1 MPENGKITF
10 KVGEDTYDISPDK
23 KDEFLLDFP
32 DAQEMASFVVGKD
45 TFDILPSQKQE
56 FLADFPNAKPTFG
69 DVKKKDQTEPID
81 SQDGLQG
88 LQGGNQLPSVPK
100 NPTQPTPLA
109 GLGGFVPPTS
119 QTEVGQGVLRTSEN
133 PLSGEQITTGIS
145 DFATRTPDKTEPT
158 QLPKFEQDQRDL
170 EELTSIH
177 STLKPR
183 MNSQGVMMKDPK
195 RYEEVG
201 SLIDQKRQSIEAY
214 KKELDKE
221 VSRFVSKIDL
231 DKYTTTDVNGMK
243 IPDTEKLSELTQ
255 KRAKELGLPEDGYA
269 WKYLW
274 NKSKDHVNYQIIKP
288 KVDEEFK
295 KQYKEL
301 YGRDVETDRKDVVE
315 RVAGISEMQKLAV
328 ADIRSFEQEKLA
340 EEKSKINQSIQENL
354 GGVSAEQYLES
365 ANEAYNSTIESVNQK
380 FAPLLSEQGF
390 VGDENQ
396 YNQYKGE
403 IEAAKKSYDA
413 EIGQLLATAKEAE
426 SDATR
431 RYNKAVEDHIAS
443 VERGLLSEIESKMK
457 PADEFLQNRIRNA
470 YKEAYKKVG
479 EKDQELRS
487 EVQKFMPNELSMQ
500 FALPIASSLGGSLK
514 AMGTTIG
521 SDDLQVLGDW
531 MQSNYNMGNSEIEEW
546 SDWFTDARL
555 ALRSTGNLIGSM
567 TTSMVP
573 AMIAGAVTSGAG
585 VAPTYVAL
593 TAGSVGF
600 FGETMDLTGRMYD
613 KTFEE
618 TGDAGKASERAKK
631 VFDSQMFLAPTYAIE
646 MVPFFGNISGGLGKR
661 LLKGAAIE
669 YGTETIFQ
677 EYPQNVIEKAISD
690 DANLS
695 DVLGYVSFEDFNQT
709 AKNTLS
715 VALIGGGG
723 SVMSGQ
729 SDADIERMVDRS
741 EVEMRKNAKSLAASI
756 KLGRISETQEQSAIL
771 SMVVNK
777 GLNFA
782 DAVIAAAFDSGQ
794 IDYKK
799 ADQLLADAKAAQEY
813 ASKSNELGLSDNH
826 AYVFTNLRMKLR
838 GLKQQAE
845 SETDPQIKKIKEKA
859 ASTIESQLEE
869 IYNGATPKYVTI
881 TLPNGNFHVLTHAE
895 AKKKIQ
901 EEGFAE
907 TFKEG
912 ELKLEAFGD
921 GAADINTQLEEVL
934 GVEQAVDETPTETA
948 PVKIDDNT
956 EETTKSEKK
965 SIFKRLA
972 DKLFK
977 EKKEEATIQEDE
989 DLFKPDPNYIEMD
1002 FTSLESIYDTKTQR
1016 LEQELRKEEEDGNEV
1031 GIRLAKEALESHK
1044 NSDTKTV
1051 AKREL
1056 EIGKSVFEMF
1066 VDDGMDLAAEAM
1078 LTDINKLEKL
1088 LGITPSK
1095 EVVDKRNELL
1105 KSVKEGKKEPS
1116 TKTAQEAPVSKSE
1129 TNKTF
1134 ASKFDNTEDVS
1145 DIVENGTK
1153 VKIGDTD
1160 ITLVDKGEGVVEVN
1174 KVRTPEDKRGQGS
1187 ARKALEEVVAK
1198 ADEEGTTLELNVKPE
1213 EGTTKE
1219 GLEKLYSELGFEKTE
1234 GDMMVRKPKTQQD
1247 ALQKQK
1253 AESVSPRSQA
1263 ETGKEVG
1270 QEVRGKDKEVQAQ
1283 KEEVDPRER
1292 AMLLAKAYTNM
1303 GKRERKKDIG
1313 TRTLAELQ
1321 QIAKENGYDLRVL
1334 KSGGMEVLED
1344 GKKIKPKFK
1353 KRSKEDKAL
1362 DDKSKAKREKV
1373 LNAEPQSI
1381 ENYIQ
1386 QIIASGA
1393 RFSKKELQRRLGSNY
1408 DIPKWMWAE
1417 EGGLTIEFMKDDMIS
1432 SGLGISQDQDLTQKE
1447 IEEVER
1453 AIIKYATPN
1462 GRDAAYTDA
1471 EAIYESQQQ
1480 PTQEESD
1487 QLTPQE
1493 LMDIAISQGYEPTE
1507 EDITELQ
1514 QLTENMSDDQ
1524 LMELA
1529 NRIEEQEAADMSPER
1544 ILKLK
1549 QEYDGQVEGSTRK
1562 EETTKTDD
1570 RGTKEASPKELTEKE
1585 LAQKEFDEARD
1596 AFKKAMAKFQ
1606 AGGLAAM
1613 PEFIN
1618 LVSKAAKLGIV
1629 SAKEFVKRHRDLFPS
1644 SISDQEITD
1653 AFNQVSKPKRK
1664 VPKRKKVEK
1673 AKTDLK
1679 TGKVKKS
1686 KAWVRMK
1693 NDETLGDFI
1702 EKQGGEINEESL
1714 TKAIEISRDIVSQAI
1729 EEGNVDEL
1737 ADKFIADPL
1746 SVHPLMKV
1754 AMAEAL
1760 MDHYQSIF
1768 NDSKML
1774 QLYDTIYGEAAQ
1786 KAGQAVT
1793 AYRTNRGEVRQAVDR
1808 VVSKAQKEKQ
1818 EALDEAGKEEVERI
1832 KALQAEL
1839 EMTKNER
1846 DEFEAKVKEL
1856 LKKKIG
1862 DVETSR
1868 KRKET
1873 VKRNLAQRVAGRKKA
1888 SKKVS
1893 EKLNSL
1899 LVRTDNTANDISRV
1913 IGAAAWNAGIK
1924 ALDAAQKGGKSLA
1937 NAIDIAITAIN
1948 EKYKGEW
1955 DQEAFRAQIES
1966 VLSEEAD
1973 QIVDV
1978 ETIVEK
1984 GMKDLDIK
1992 ISDIVS
1998 THWNNIQ
2005 NIGKT
2010 LVDRLIEEAGLSG
2023 KEAEIMAEEIMEVYE
2038 GIIKERQMQL
2048 LEKEFGPKEDVKE
2061 TPKER
2066 RKRKTQ
2072 SEKILEDINKGV
2084 LTEDLFIDAFAE
2096 KYGFQSIPPNV
2107 RVKMNEFADMADKLM
2122 PYPELYNRNLAK
2134 FWDYMKE
2141 NGVVKEKAYD
2151 IIMDFLYT
2159 NALGGFTT
2167 LARTQKGS
2175 LMTSTFGVVSASIAS
2190 ITLGNPKLVASALSN
2205 YLKGI
2210 AEGRKSFVSALKDGY
2225 SDETFRDERTEGSG
2239 YIQRKLN
2246 KGIKQIIEDKDY
2258 FGLAAVMASG
2268 PSSLMVRT
2276 YLGWDAMLK
2285 TGSKRFYAQIA
2296 EGNNY
2301 LAPELS
2307 KEMNRAEYIFSEEVE
2322 QELRK
2327 QAKEE
2332 VDELR
2337 NQGVEIPYG
2346 YESRHFDLLREQ
2358 MLDDNI
2364 RERSYTRSSEGVLMS
2379 DPSGGAGV
2387 VYRTLQGLLKVKEG
2401 QGNFMTLI
2409 KGFFRS
2415 IFLINRVP
2423 AMFINQAIDYS
2434 PLGIERVLR
2443 GGTKYRD
2450 GYYKY
2455 TPEEKRTQIVKMVM
2469 GTAVALSMFAML
2481 MKRGDDDDDES
2492 FVLDE
2497 DAPIK
2502 LNGPGYRTYSQ
2513 NKLSNIEPW
2522 SIQYRKKDGTYS
2534 DPYKIIDNPLGMVL
2548 APWAVLSD
2556 EMRLKD
2562 FQKVVKNKEYDIPER
2577 GIMYILKMTAMGATD
2592 FLTSQSYHQG
2602 FQKVQRILFPYDGD
2616 RVSPAAD
2623 IALSPLKTIAISNQ
2637 YRQIYSNY
2645 KAYNDI
2651 PEKFA
2656 DGIIP
2661 KAIKGTPLLES
2672 VMLDDDVDVFGH
2684 PIIKPFKPPL
2694 IPDMLAYNFKENL
2707 DYREGM
2713 PDHELLIKY
2722 DGVTLSKFSAPDDIK
2737 GKEVSEE
2744 QKNLYINVA
2753 GQKMGEKARAN
2764 MEYLNLISPEELQKE
2779 FSTYRSQ
2786 AARVAKAAVEKELF
2800 GTTKTGT
2807 IQEEKDKKSDAKSD
2821 LEDQVLGKYLSE
2833 KGDKMIYSEND
2844 IPSSLNKFISDEM
2857 RSIYGRGGV
2866 KTSDVKSVINSVSKK
2881 QNRRILFSKDKRYQE
2896 VVKGANDVKA
2906 SYVAENFKEEWQDP
2920 KKRQE
2925 LLKNLNAIGIDID
2938 GKSTEYTYSDGSK
2951 RKISFGDAVNQYIKE
2966 YE

>member
-1 MPENGKITF
+1 
-10 KVGEDTYDISPDK
+10 
-23 KDEFLLDFP
+23 
-32 DAQEMASFVVGKD
+32 
-45 TFDILPSQKQE
+45 
-56 FLADFPNAKPTFG
+56 
-69 DVKKKDQTEPID
+69 
-81 SQDGLQG
+81 
-88 LQGGNQLPSVPK
+88 
-100 NPTQPTPLA
+100 
-109 GLGGFVPPTS
+109 
-119 QTEVGQGVLRTSEN
+119 
-133 PLSGEQITTGIS
+133 
-145 DFATRTPDKTEPT
+145 
-158 QLPKFEQDQRDL
+158 
-170 EELTSIH
+170 
-177 STLKPR
+177 
-183 MNSQGVMMKDPK
+183 
-195 RYEEVG
+195 
-201 SLIDQKRQSIEAY
+201 
-214 KKELDKE
+214 
-221 VSRFVSKIDL
+221 
-231 DKYTTTDVNGMK
+231 
-243 IPDTEKLSELTQ
+243 
-255 KRAKELGLPEDGYA
+255 
-269 WKYLW
+269 
-274 NKSKDHVNYQIIKP
+274 
-288 KVDEEFK
+288 
-295 KQYKEL
+295 
-301 YGRDVETDRKDVVE
+301 
-315 RVAGISEMQKLAV
+315 
-328 ADIRSFEQEKLA
+328 
-340 EEKSKINQSIQENL
+340 
-354 GGVSAEQYLES
+354 
-365 ANEAYNSTIESVNQK
+365 
-380 FAPLLSEQGF
+380 
-390 VGDENQ
+390 
-396 YNQYKGE
+396 
-403 IEAAKKSYDA
+403 
-413 EIGQLLATAKEAE
+413 
-426 SDATR
+426 
-431 RYNKAVEDHIAS
+431 
-443 VERGLLSEIESKMK
+443 
-457 PADEFLQNRIRNA
+457 
-470 YKEAYKKVG
+470 
-479 EKDQELRS
+479 
-487 EVQKFMPNELSMQ
+487 
-500 FALPIASSLGGSLK
+500 
-514 AMGTTIG
+514 
-521 SDDLQVLGDW
+521 
-531 MQSNYNMGNSEIEEW
+531 
-546 SDWFTDARL
+546 
-555 ALRSTGNLIGSM
+555 
-567 TTSMVP
+567 
-573 AMIAGAVTSGAG
+573 
-585 VAPTYVAL
+585 
-593 TAGSVGF
+593 
-600 FGETMDLTGRMYD
+600 
-613 KTFEE
+613 
-618 TGDAGKASERAKK
+618 
-631 VFDSQMFLAPTYAIE
+631 
-646 MVPFFGNISGGLGKR
+646 
-661 LLKGAAIE
+661 
-669 YGTETIFQ
+669 
-677 EYPQNVIEKAISD
+677 
-690 DANLS
+690 
-695 DVLGYVSFEDFNQT
+695 
-709 AKNTLS
+709 
-715 VALIGGGG
+715 
-723 SVMSGQ
+723 
-729 SDADIERMVDRS
+729 
-741 EVEMRKNAKSLAASI
+741 
-756 KLGRISETQEQSAIL
+756 
-771 SMVVNK
+771 
-777 GLNFA
+777 
-782 DAVIAAAFDSGQ
+782 
-794 IDYKK
+794 
-799 ADQLLADAKAAQEY
+799 
-813 ASKSNELGLSDNH
+813 
-826 AYVFTNLRMKLR
+826 
-838 GLKQQAE
+838 
-845 SETDPQIKKIKEKA
+845 
-859 ASTIESQLEE
+859 
-869 IYNGATPKYVTI
+869 
-881 TLPNGNFHVLTHAE
+881 
-895 AKKKIQ
+895 
-901 EEGFAE
+901 
-907 TFKEG
+907 
-912 ELKLEAFGD
+912 
-921 GAADINTQLEEVL
+921 
-934 GVEQAVDETPTETA
+934 
-948 PVKIDDNT
+948 
-956 EETTKSEKK
+956 
-965 SIFKRLA
+965 
-972 DKLFK
+972 
-977 EKKEEATIQEDE
+977 
-989 DLFKPDPNYIEMD
+989 
-1002 FTSLESIYDTKTQR
+1002 
-1016 LEQELRKEEEDGNEV
+1016 
-1031 GIRLAKEALESHK
+1031 
-1044 NSDTKTV
+1044 
-1051 AKREL
+1051 
-1056 EIGKSVFEMF
+1056 
-1066 VDDGMDLAAEAM
+1066 
-1078 LTDINKLEKL
+1078 
-1088 LGITPSK
+1088 
-1095 EVVDKRNELL
+1095 
-1105 KSVKEGKKEPS
+1105 
-1116 TKTAQEAPVSKSE
+1116 
-1129 TNKTF
+1129 
-1134 ASKFDNTEDVS
+1134 
-1145 DIVENGTK
+1145 
-1153 VKIGDTD
+1153 
-1160 ITLVDKGEGVVEVN
+1160 
-1174 KVRTPEDKRGQGS
+1174 
-1187 ARKALEEVVAK
+1187 
-1198 ADEEGTTLELNVKPE
+1198 
-1213 EGTTKE
+1213 
-1219 GLEKLYSELGFEKTE
+1219 
-1234 GDMMVRKPKTQQD
+1234 
-1247 ALQKQK
+1247 
-1253 AESVSPRSQA
+1253 
-1263 ETGKEVG
+1263 
-1270 QEVRGKDKEVQAQ
+1270 
-1283 KEEVDPRER
+1283 
-1292 AMLLAKAYTNM
+1292 M

-1313 TRTLAELQ
+1313 TKTLAELQ

-1362 DDKSKAKREKV
+1362 DDKDKAKREKV
-1373 LNAEPQSI
+1373 LNAEPQTI

-1386 QIIASGA
+1386 QTIASGA
-1393 RFSKKELQRRLGSNY
+1393 RFSKTELQRILGSNY
-1408 DIPKWMWAE
+1408 DIPRWMWAE

-1432 SGLGISQDQDLTQKE
+1432 SGLGISQDQDLTQQE
-1447 IEEVER
+1447 TEQVVN

-1480 PTQEESD
+1480 PTQEEFD
-1487 QLTPQE
+1487 KLTPQE
-1493 LMDIAISQGYEPTE
+1493 LMDIAISQGYQPTE
-1507 EDITELQ
+1507 QDITELQ

-1529 NRIEEQEAADMSPER
+1529 NRIEEQEAADASPER

-1549 QEYDGQVEGSTRK
+1549 QEYDGEVKEPARK
-1562 EETTKTDD
+1562 EEATKTDD
-1570 RGTKEASPKELTEKE
+1570 RGAKETGPKELTEKE

-1618 LVSKAAKLGIV
+1618 LVAKAAKLGVV
-1629 SAKEFVKRHRDLFPS
+1629 SAKEFVKRHRNLFPS

-1664 VPKRKKVEK
+1664 APKRKKIE
-1673 AKTDLK
+1673 KTDLK
-1679 TGKVKKS
+1679 TGKTKKS
-1686 KAWVRMK
+1686 KAWLRMK

-1702 EKQGGEINEESL
+1702 ESQGGDINEASL
-1714 TKAIEISRDIVSQAI
+1714 TKAIELSRDIVGQAI
-1729 EEGNVDEL
+1729 KDGSIDQL
-1737 ADKFIADPL
+1737 ADDFIANPL

-1760 MDHYQSIF
+1760 MDHYQSVF
-1768 NDSKML
+1768 NNSKL
-1774 QLYDTIYGEAAQ
+1774 AEIYDTIHGDAAQ
-1786 KAGQAVT
+1786 EAGWAVV
-1793 AYRTNRGEVRQAVDR
+1793 AYRTGRGEVRGAVDR
-1808 VVSKAQKEKQ
+1808 VLSKAEKEKQ
-1818 EALDEAGKEEVERI
+1818 EALNEVGKDEVEKI

-1862 DVETSR
+1862 EVETSR

-1899 LVRTDNTANDISRV
+1899 LVRTDNTANDVSRV
-1913 IGAAAWNAGIK
+1913 VGAAAWNAGIK

-1937 NAIDIAITAIN
+1937 NAIDIAITAIS

-1955 DQEAFRAQIES
+1955 DKEAFRAHIES
-1966 VLSEEAD
+1966 VLSEEAS

-2072 SEKILEDINKGV
+2072 SEKILADINKGV
-2084 LTEDLFIDAFAE
+2084 LTEDLFVDAFAE

-2175 LMTSTFGVVSASIAS
+2175 LMTSTFGVASASIAS

-2205 YLKGI
+2205 YFKGI

-2246 KGIKQIIEDKDY
+2246 KGIKQILKDKDY
-2258 FGLAAVMASG
+2258 FGLAAVIASG

-2307 KEMNRAEYIFSEEVE
+2307 KEMNRAEYIFGEEVE

-2332 VDELR
+2332 VEELR

-2358 MLDDNI
+2358 MLDENV
-2364 RERSYTRSSEGVLMS
+2364 RKRAYTRSSEGVLMS
-2379 DPSGGAGV
+2379 DPSGGPGV

-2401 QGNFMTLI
+2401 QGVPMTLI

-2434 PLGIERVLR
+2434 PFGIERVLR

-2481 MKRGDDDDDES
+2481 MKKGDEDDDEA

-2502 LNGPGYRTYSQ
+2502 LNGPGYKTYSQ

-2602 FQKVQRILFPYDGD
+2602 FQKVQRILFPSDD
-2616 RVSPAAD
+2616 DHLSPAVD

-2661 KAIKGTPLLES
+2661 KAIKGTPLLEGI
-2672 VMLDDDVDVFGH
+2672 MLDDDVDIFGH

-2737 GKEVSEE
+2737 GEEVSEE
-2744 QKNLYINVA
+2744 QKRLYIAVA
-2753 GQKMGEKARAN
+2753 GQKMGEKVRAN

-2779 FSTYRSQ
+2779 FSEYRTQ
-2786 AARVAKAAVEKELF
+2786 AARVAKSAVEKELF
-2800 GTTKTGT
+2800 GKTKTGT
-2807 IQEEKDKKSDAKSD
+2807 MQEEKDKKSDAKSD
-2821 LEDQVLGKYLSE
+2821 LQDQVLGKYLAE
-2833 KGDKMIYSEND
+2833 KGRKMIITEND
-2844 IPSSLNKFISDEM
+2844 IPASVKKFVGEELI
-2857 RSIYGRGGV
+2857 SIYGRGGV
-2866 KTSDVKSVINSVSKK
+2866 KSSDVKSVTDGAAKK
-2881 QNRRILFSKDKRYQE
+2881 LNKMILFSEDKRYQE
-2896 VVKGANDVKA
+2896 VAKGANDIKA
-2906 SYVAENFKEEWQDP
+2906 SYVAENFKEEWNDP
-2920 KKRQE
+2920 EKRRE
-2925 LLKNLNAIGIDID
+2925 LIKNLNALGINTGD
-2938 GKSTEYTYSDGSK
+2938 KSTEYTYSTGSK
-2951 RKISFGDAVNQYIKE
+2951 KKISFSAAVNQYINE
-2966 YE
+2966 QGE